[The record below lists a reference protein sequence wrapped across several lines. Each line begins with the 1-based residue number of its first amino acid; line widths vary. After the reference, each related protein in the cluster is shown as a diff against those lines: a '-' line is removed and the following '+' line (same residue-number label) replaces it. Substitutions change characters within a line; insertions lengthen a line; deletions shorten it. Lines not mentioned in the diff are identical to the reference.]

1 MGPSGSGKSTLLYNI
16 SGMDRMSSG
25 SVKVNSKEILCMKE
39 EALAKICL
47 NEIGLIFQQSNL
59 LK

>member
-1 MGPSGSGKSTLLYNI
+1 MGPSGSGKSTVLYNI

-25 SVKVNSKEILCMKE
+25 SVKVKSKEILCMKE
-39 EALAKICL
+39 ETLAKL
-47 NEIGLIFQQSNL
+47 HRNEIGFIFQQSNL